1 MVSVRKKYVSD
12 GSEVGDMLARMQNVG
27 FVPDAELPAYAQAVD
42 GKGWTACMA
51 ASINGNT
58 KLLKRLITVG
68 ADPWAKGPKG
78 YDALKIAQ
86 KRNHGTVVRLL
97 TDLKGDMQRERQNR
111 RRARRRQRDAQASA
125 DPTSP
130 EVAHA
135 RRSQKKQ
142 LYALVKFP
150 KLKGSKR
157 DTRSTRAML
166 GKLSSPYQMAAKQLK
181 EAARDRMGAAVS
193 LNHRHIELADQMRKK
208 DGWVPP
214 PAAERQF

>member
-58 KLLKRLITVG
+58 KLLKRLIMVG
-68 ADPWAKGPKG
+68 ADPWLKGPKD

>member
-1 MVSVRKKYVSD
+1 M
-12 GSEVGDMLARMQNVG
+12 
-27 FVPDAELPAYAQAVD
+27 
-42 GKGWTACMA
+42 
-51 ASINGNT
+51 
-58 KLLKRLITVG
+58 
-68 ADPWAKGPKG
+68 
-78 YDALKIAQ
+78 
-86 KRNHGTVVRLL
+86 VRLL

-166 GKLSSPYQMAAKQLK
+166 GTWRISATAATKPL
-181 EAARDRMGAAVS
+181 AAM
-193 LNHRHIELADQMRKK
+193 
-208 DGWVPP
+208 
-214 PAAERQF
+214 